1 MDLFKILAAAKKILT
16 VTGQIIDYVEKNQDV
31 IDTVVNYV
39 KMTGKNLKNLI
50 NEEEVASVDEPE
62 LLRKEPEAVPETIQE
77 IPSPIPKFEPGKK
90 ARTKKNDVG
99 ENA

>member
-62 LLRKEPEAVPETIQE
+62 LLRKEPETVPETIQQ
-77 IPSPIPKFEPGKK
+77 IPAPTPAEPKIKITKIKK
-90 ARTKKNDVG
+90 G